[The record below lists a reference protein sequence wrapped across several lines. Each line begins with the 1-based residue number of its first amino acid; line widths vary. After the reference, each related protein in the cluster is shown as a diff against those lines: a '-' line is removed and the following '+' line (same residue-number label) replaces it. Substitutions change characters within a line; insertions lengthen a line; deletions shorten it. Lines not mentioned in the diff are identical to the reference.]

1 MEMQSHKVPG
11 NGYPSQNHSRVHSL
25 DEQDYDSSTYECS
38 HHARR
43 NRDIEDPMASKMEPI
58 RVNMFLE
65 PSIYKKTAAELLSTF
80 ILVLAGCGG
89 IMVDTRDKVLTHIGV
104 AAVFGLTVMAML
116 YAVGHISGAHM
127 NPAVSLAFTT
137 VGNLPYRQL
146 PIYVAA
152 QIVGATLAAAA
163 LKATIRNVSIDV
175 TVNDANG
182 KDIESLFFEF
192 MLTFILM
199 FVLSAMVTDPKA
211 PGHMIGVA
219 MGGTVGFCA
228 LFGGPL
234 SGASMNP
241 ARSLGP
247 ALIAGIYEDLWVYI
261 AGPILGA
268 LCGAWAYRGIRM
280 DN

>member
-1 MEMQSHKVPG
+1 MEIQKPNV
-11 NGYPSQNHSRVHSL
+11 NGTESSSNSPSWVHSL
-25 DEQDYDSSTYECS
+25 DEHGFFSATYDSSYHLRS
-38 HHARR
+38 PGV
-43 NRDIEDPMASKMEPI
+43 EDPCKEPVN
-58 RVNMFLE
+58 VNMFLE

-89 IMVDTRDKVLTHIGV
+89 IMVDARDKVLTHIGV

-116 YAVGHISGAHM
+116 YTVGHISGAHM
-127 NPAVSLAFTT
+127 NPAVSLAFST
-137 VGNLPYRQL
+137 VGILPYKQL
-146 PIYVAA
+146 PIYVVA

-163 LKATIRNVSIDV
+163 LKVTIGKVSIDV
-175 TVNDANG
+175 AVNVPGG
-182 KDIESLFFEF
+182 KDIEALSFEF

-247 ALIAGIYEDLWVYI
+247 AVMAGNYEHLWVYI
-261 AGPILGA
+261 FGPIVGA
-268 LCGAWAYRGIRM
+268 LCGAWTYRSIRM
-280 DN
+280 EN